1 MTPSSAP
8 PTLGD
13 TKRWIQIISVFPCG
27 VGILKELLT
36 GTQGRPERLSGP
48 WKEGPVGPRVTPC
61 LSLRTPVNSLHEAL
75 DQCMTALDLFLTN
88 QFSEA
93 LSYLKP
99 RTKESMYHSLT
110 YATILEM
117 QAMMTF
123 DPQDILLAGNMMK
136 EAQLL
141 CQRHRRKSSVT
152 DSFSSLV
159 HRPTM
164 DQFTEEEI
172 HAEVCYAECLLQR
185 AALTFLQV
193 GAPYLCKSAGRH
205 EIGQQGHCGR
215 DLTTWGPGEHQGSV
229 APTLLTLA
237 RLCEEKDENMVSF
250 IKGGIRVRN
259 SYQTYKELD
268 TLVHSSQYCKGE
280 SHRHFEGGVKL
291 GVGAFNL
298 VSAVPLPHI
307 STGEKS
313 PLHVPPYTRSLQ
325 PLCLA
330 VCWALRPQEGHVC
343 ARLPRVPNTYQT
355 GEEAADDA
363 QGAQEKPLTERA
375 KSSFWGEGA
384 LELDSAR
391 WGMESRQRDQCEHH
405 RALGEPACSWDAELL
420 RGGTGPRPGD
430 LSEGVRAGWT
440 LSMLPTR
447 ILRLLEFVGFSGNK
461 DRFLGVLP
469 HPGDAQGKPCCALDL
484 EGKLENASTRGFSEG
499 KSSTS
504 PQLKVAHQGELP
516 GRGGLDYGLLQLEEG
531 ASGHSFRAVL
541 CVMLLL
547 CYHTFLT
554 FVLGTGNVNIEE
566 AEKLL
571 KPYLNRY
578 PKGAIFLFFAG
589 RIEAIKGNIDAAIR
603 RFEECCEAQQHWKQF
618 HHMCYWELMWCFTY
632 KGQWKMAYFY
642 ADLLSKENS
651 WSKATYIYMKA
662 AYLSM
667 FGKEDY
673 KPFGD
678 DEVEL
683 FRAVPGLKLKIAGKS
698 LPTEKFAIRKSRRYL
713 SPNPVSLPIP
723 ALEMMYIWNGYAVI
737 GKQPALTD
745 GILEIITNTEEML
758 EKGPENEYSV
768 DDECLVKLL
777 KGLCLKY
784 LGRME
789 EAEENF
795 RSIPANEKKI
805 KYDHY
810 LIPNAL
816 LELALLCME
825 QGRNEEAIKLLESA
839 KKSSLVYEGG
849 IGIPKEGNK
858 LPLQK
863 PCTST
868 AGLAKLQELFHGV
881 KDTFSNPGSH
891 TPSQVFPRERQQTP
905 GLICV
910 LVDLRTTPELEDEQR
925 QLNKAPGNISKDPL
939 PLPCPAFGV
948 HQRSSGMARPGYPC
962 QSKAGIFTSVVKGL
976 CQG

>member
-1 MTPSSAP
+1 MAFLTAWKGAASEKSDRR
-8 PTLGD
+8 T
-13 TKRWIQIISVFPCG
+13 SV
-27 VGILKELLT
+27 
-36 GTQGRPERLSGP
+36 S
-48 WKEGPVGPRVTPC
+48 
-61 LSLRTPVNSLHEAL
+61 SLHEAL

-141 CQRHRRKSSVT
+141 CQRHRKKSSVT

-159 HRPTM
+159 HRTTM
-164 DQFTEEEI
+164 DKFTEEEI

-185 AALTFLQV
+185 AALTFLQ
-193 GAPYLCKSAGRH
+193 
-205 EIGQQGHCGR
+205 
-215 DLTTWGPGEHQGSV
+215 
-229 APTLLTLA
+229 
-237 RLCEEKDENMVSF
+237 DENMVSF
-250 IKGGIRVRN
+250 IKGGIKVRN

-268 TLVHSSQYCKGE
+268 NLVQSSQYCKGE
-280 SHRHFEGGVKL
+280 NHRHFEGGVKL

-298 VSAVPLPHI
+298 
-307 STGEKS
+307 
-313 PLHVPPYTRSLQ
+313 
-325 PLCLA
+325 
-330 VCWALRPQEGHVC
+330 
-343 ARLPRVPNTYQT
+343 
-355 GEEAADDA
+355 
-363 QGAQEKPLTERA
+363 
-375 KSSFWGEGA
+375 
-384 LELDSAR
+384 
-391 WGMESRQRDQCEHH
+391 
-405 RALGEPACSWDAELL
+405 
-420 RGGTGPRPGD
+420 
-430 LSEGVRAGWT
+430 T

-461 DRFLGVLP
+461 
-469 HPGDAQGKPCCALDL
+469 
-484 EGKLENASTRGFSEG
+484 
-499 KSSTS
+499 
-504 PQLKVAHQGELP
+504 
-516 GRGGLDYGLLQLEEG
+516 DYGLLQLEEG

-571 KPYLNRY
+571 KPYLKRY

-589 RIEAIKGNIDAAIR
+589 RIEVIKGNIDA
-603 RFEECCEAQQHWKQF
+603 
-618 HHMCYWELMWCFTY
+618 
-632 KGQWKMAYFY
+632 
-642 ADLLSKENS
+642 
-651 WSKATYIYMKA
+651 ATYIYMKA

-667 FGKEDY
+667 FGEEDY

-713 SPNPVSLPIP
+713 SPKPISLPIP

-737 GKQPALTD
+737 GKQQELTD
-745 GILEIITNTEEML
+745 GILEIITQAEEML
-758 EKGPENEYSV
+758 GKGPENEYSV

-777 KGLCLKY
+777 KGLCLRY
-784 LGRME
+784 LGRVH

-795 RSIPANEKKI
+795 RSIYANEKKI

-816 LELALLCME
+816 LELALLFME
-825 QGRNEEAIKLLESA
+825 QGRNEEAVKFLETA
-839 KKSSLVYEGG
+839 KQNYKNYSMESRTHFRIQAAMLQAKSSLE
-849 IGIPKEGNK
+849 N
-858 LPLQK
+858 
-863 PCTST
+863 
-868 AGLAKLQELFHGV
+868 
-881 KDTFSNPGSH
+881 GS
-891 TPSQVFPRERQQTP
+891 R
-905 GLICV
+905 
-910 LVDLRTTPELEDEQR
+910 
-925 QLNKAPGNISKDPL
+925 AMIS
-939 PLPCPAFGV
+939 
-948 HQRSSGMARPGYPC
+948 
-962 QSKAGIFTSVVKGL
+962 SVSL
-976 CQG
+976 

>member
-1 MTPSSAP
+1 MGRWLSLPEDQVRWSHQLQGSGHSGH
-8 PTLGD
+8 LG
-13 TKRWIQIISVFPCG
+13 SV
-27 VGILKELLT
+27 VGEPHRGT
-36 GTQGRPERLSGP
+36 GNAGER
-48 WKEGPVGPRVTPC
+48 GPRGEGAGVLALDSGWLDSSP
-61 LSLRTPVNSLHEAL
+61 SLPLIRTPESSLHEAL

-159 HRPTM
+159 HRPTLG
-164 DQFTEEEI
+164 QFTEEEI

-185 AALTFLQV
+185 AALTFLQ
-193 GAPYLCKSAGRH
+193 
-205 EIGQQGHCGR
+205 
-215 DLTTWGPGEHQGSV
+215 
-229 APTLLTLA
+229 
-237 RLCEEKDENMVSF
+237 DENMVSF
-250 IKGGIRVRN
+250 IKGGIKVRN

-268 TLVHSSQYCKGE
+268 SLVQSSQYCKGE
-280 SHRHFEGGVKL
+280 NHRHFEGGVKL

-298 VSAVPLPHI
+298 
-307 STGEKS
+307 
-313 PLHVPPYTRSLQ
+313 
-325 PLCLA
+325 
-330 VCWALRPQEGHVC
+330 
-343 ARLPRVPNTYQT
+343 
-355 GEEAADDA
+355 
-363 QGAQEKPLTERA
+363 
-375 KSSFWGEGA
+375 
-384 LELDSAR
+384 
-391 WGMESRQRDQCEHH
+391 
-405 RALGEPACSWDAELL
+405 
-420 RGGTGPRPGD
+420 
-430 LSEGVRAGWT
+430 T

-461 DRFLGVLP
+461 
-469 HPGDAQGKPCCALDL
+469 
-484 EGKLENASTRGFSEG
+484 
-499 KSSTS
+499 
-504 PQLKVAHQGELP
+504 
-516 GRGGLDYGLLQLEEG
+516 DYGLLQLEEG

-578 PKGAIFLFFAG
+578 PKGAIFLFFSG
-589 RIEAIKGNIDAAIR
+589 RIEVIKGNIDAAIR

-632 KGQWKMAYFY
+632 KGQWKMSYFY
-642 ADLLSKENS
+642 ADLLSKENC

-713 SPNPVSLPIP
+713 SSNPISLPVP

-737 GKQPALTD
+737 GKQPKLTD
-745 GILEIITNTEEML
+745 GILEIITKAEEML

-784 LGRME
+784 LGRVQ

-795 RSIPANEKKI
+795 RSISASEKKI

-816 LELALLCME
+816 LELALLFME

-839 KKSSLVYEGG
+839 KQNYKNYSMESRTHFRIQAATLQAKSSLENNRRAMV
-849 IGIPKEGNK
+849 
-858 LPLQK
+858 
-863 PCTST
+863 
-868 AGLAKLQELFHGV
+868 
-881 KDTFSNPGSH
+881 
-891 TPSQVFPRERQQTP
+891 
-905 GLICV
+905 
-910 LVDLRTTPELEDEQR
+910 
-925 QLNKAPGNISKDPL
+925 
-939 PLPCPAFGV
+939 
-948 HQRSSGMARPGYPC
+948 SSV
-962 QSKAGIFTSVVKGL
+962 SL
-976 CQG
+976 

>member
-1 MTPSSAP
+1 MGRWLSLPEDQVRWSHQLQGSGHSGH
-8 PTLGD
+8 LG
-13 TKRWIQIISVFPCG
+13 SV
-27 VGILKELLT
+27 VGEPHRGT
-36 GTQGRPERLSGP
+36 GNAGER
-48 WKEGPVGPRVTPC
+48 GPRGEGAGVLALDSGWLDSSP
-61 LSLRTPVNSLHEAL
+61 SLPLIRTPESSLHEAL

-159 HRPTM
+159 HRPTLG
-164 DQFTEEEI
+164 QFTEEEI

-185 AALTFLQV
+185 AALTFLQ
-193 GAPYLCKSAGRH
+193 
-205 EIGQQGHCGR
+205 
-215 DLTTWGPGEHQGSV
+215 
-229 APTLLTLA
+229 
-237 RLCEEKDENMVSF
+237 DENMVSF
-250 IKGGIRVRN
+250 IKGGIKVRN

-268 TLVHSSQYCKGE
+268 SLVQSSQYCKGE
-280 SHRHFEGGVKL
+280 NHRHFEGGVKL

-298 VSAVPLPHI
+298 
-307 STGEKS
+307 
-313 PLHVPPYTRSLQ
+313 
-325 PLCLA
+325 
-330 VCWALRPQEGHVC
+330 
-343 ARLPRVPNTYQT
+343 
-355 GEEAADDA
+355 
-363 QGAQEKPLTERA
+363 
-375 KSSFWGEGA
+375 
-384 LELDSAR
+384 
-391 WGMESRQRDQCEHH
+391 
-405 RALGEPACSWDAELL
+405 
-420 RGGTGPRPGD
+420 
-430 LSEGVRAGWT
+430 T

-461 DRFLGVLP
+461 
-469 HPGDAQGKPCCALDL
+469 
-484 EGKLENASTRGFSEG
+484 
-499 KSSTS
+499 
-504 PQLKVAHQGELP
+504 
-516 GRGGLDYGLLQLEEG
+516 DYGLLQLEEG

-578 PKGAIFLFFAG
+578 PKGAIFLFFSG
-589 RIEAIKGNIDAAIR
+589 RIEVIKGNIDA
-603 RFEECCEAQQHWKQF
+603 
-618 HHMCYWELMWCFTY
+618 
-632 KGQWKMAYFY
+632 
-642 ADLLSKENS
+642 
-651 WSKATYIYMKA
+651 ATYIYMKA

-713 SPNPVSLPIP
+713 SSNPISLPVP

-737 GKQPALTD
+737 GKQPKLTD
-745 GILEIITNTEEML
+745 GILEIITKAEEML

-784 LGRME
+784 LGRVQ

-795 RSIPANEKKI
+795 RSISASEKKI

-816 LELALLCME
+816 LELALLFME

-839 KKSSLVYEGG
+839 KQNYKNYSMESRTHFRIQAATLQAKSSLENNRRAMV
-849 IGIPKEGNK
+849 
-858 LPLQK
+858 
-863 PCTST
+863 
-868 AGLAKLQELFHGV
+868 
-881 KDTFSNPGSH
+881 
-891 TPSQVFPRERQQTP
+891 
-905 GLICV
+905 
-910 LVDLRTTPELEDEQR
+910 
-925 QLNKAPGNISKDPL
+925 
-939 PLPCPAFGV
+939 
-948 HQRSSGMARPGYPC
+948 SSV
-962 QSKAGIFTSVVKGL
+962 SL
-976 CQG
+976 

>member
-1 MTPSSAP
+1 MATVGAP
-8 PTLGD
+8 DTL
-13 TKRWIQIISVFPCG
+13 P
-27 VGILKELLT
+27 T
-36 GTQGRPERLSGP
+36 GT
-48 WKEGPVGPRVTPC
+48 PV
-61 LSLRTPVNSLHEAL
+61 SSLHEAL

-99 RTKESMYHSLT
+99 RTKDSMYHSLT

-136 EAQLL
+136 EAQML
-141 CQRHRRKSSVT
+141 CQRHRKKSSVT
-152 DSFSSLV
+152 DSFSNLV

-185 AALTFLQV
+185 AALTFLQ
-193 GAPYLCKSAGRH
+193 
-205 EIGQQGHCGR
+205 
-215 DLTTWGPGEHQGSV
+215 
-229 APTLLTLA
+229 
-237 RLCEEKDENMVSF
+237 DENMVSF
-250 IKGGIRVRN
+250 IKGGIKVRN

-268 TLVHSSQYCKGE
+268 SLVQSSQYCKGE
-280 SHRHFEGGVKL
+280 NHRHFEGGVKL

-298 VSAVPLPHI
+298 
-307 STGEKS
+307 
-313 PLHVPPYTRSLQ
+313 
-325 PLCLA
+325 
-330 VCWALRPQEGHVC
+330 
-343 ARLPRVPNTYQT
+343 
-355 GEEAADDA
+355 
-363 QGAQEKPLTERA
+363 
-375 KSSFWGEGA
+375 
-384 LELDSAR
+384 
-391 WGMESRQRDQCEHH
+391 
-405 RALGEPACSWDAELL
+405 
-420 RGGTGPRPGD
+420 
-430 LSEGVRAGWT
+430 T

-461 DRFLGVLP
+461 
-469 HPGDAQGKPCCALDL
+469 
-484 EGKLENASTRGFSEG
+484 
-499 KSSTS
+499 
-504 PQLKVAHQGELP
+504 
-516 GRGGLDYGLLQLEEG
+516 DYGLLQLEEG

-547 CYHTFLT
+547 CYHTFLI

-571 KPYLNRY
+571 KPYLKRY

-589 RIEAIKGNIDAAIR
+589 RIEAIKGNVDAAVR
-603 RFEECCEAQQHWKQF
+603 RFEECCEAQQHWRQF
-618 HHMCYWELMWCFTY
+618 HHMCYWELMWCSTY
-632 KGQWKMAYFY
+632 KGQWKAAYFY

-713 SPNPVSLPIP
+713 SPKPISLPIP

-737 GKQPALTD
+737 GKQKELTD
-745 GILEIITNTEEML
+745 GILEIITKAEEML
-758 EKGPENEYSV
+758 EKDPENEYSV

-784 LGRME
+784 LGRVQ

-795 RSIPANEKKI
+795 RSISANEKKI

-816 LELALLCME
+816 LELALLFME
-825 QGRNEEAIKLLESA
+825 QGRNEEAVKLLETA
-839 KKSSLVYEGG
+839 KQNYKNYSMESRTHFRIQAAILQAKSSLE
-849 IGIPKEGNK
+849 N
-858 LPLQK
+858 
-863 PCTST
+863 
-868 AGLAKLQELFHGV
+868 
-881 KDTFSNPGSH
+881 GS
-891 TPSQVFPRERQQTP
+891 
-905 GLICV
+905 
-910 LVDLRTTPELEDEQR
+910 
-925 QLNKAPGNISKDPL
+925 
-939 PLPCPAFGV
+939 
-948 HQRSSGMARPGYPC
+948 RSMVSPV
-962 QSKAGIFTSVVKGL
+962 SL
-976 CQG
+976 

>member
-1 MTPSSAP
+1 MSTPDCRGSPFSAQMARQCGWTVRAQVRGAASRQLWPRKGGEFPGPMGGGVRSSGRCQRQCSEARAA
-8 PTLGD
+8 PTL
-13 TKRWIQIISVFPCG
+13 SAG
-27 VGILKELLT
+27 VSPGQRPRE
-36 GTQGRPERLSGP
+36 GREG
-48 WKEGPVGPRVTPC
+48 KEGRALQSAGAAMVPLRGSPV
-61 LSLRTPVNSLHEAL
+61 SSLHEAL

-136 EAQLL
+136 EAQSL
-141 CQRHRRKSSVT
+141 CQRHRRKSSVS
-152 DSFSSLV
+152 DSFSNLV

-185 AALTFLQV
+185 AALTFLQ
-193 GAPYLCKSAGRH
+193 
-205 EIGQQGHCGR
+205 
-215 DLTTWGPGEHQGSV
+215 
-229 APTLLTLA
+229 
-237 RLCEEKDENMVSF
+237 DENMVSF
-250 IKGGIRVRN
+250 IKGGIKVRN

-268 TLVHSSQYCKGE
+268 SLVQSSQYCKGE
-280 SHRHFEGGVKL
+280 NHRHFEGGVKL

-298 VSAVPLPHI
+298 
-307 STGEKS
+307 
-313 PLHVPPYTRSLQ
+313 
-325 PLCLA
+325 
-330 VCWALRPQEGHVC
+330 
-343 ARLPRVPNTYQT
+343 
-355 GEEAADDA
+355 
-363 QGAQEKPLTERA
+363 
-375 KSSFWGEGA
+375 
-384 LELDSAR
+384 
-391 WGMESRQRDQCEHH
+391 
-405 RALGEPACSWDAELL
+405 
-420 RGGTGPRPGD
+420 
-430 LSEGVRAGWT
+430 
-440 LSMLPTR
+440 
-447 ILRLLEFVGFSGNK
+447 
-461 DRFLGVLP
+461 
-469 HPGDAQGKPCCALDL
+469 
-484 EGKLENASTRGFSEG
+484 
-499 KSSTS
+499 
-504 PQLKVAHQGELP
+504 
-516 GRGGLDYGLLQLEEG
+516 DYGLLQLEEG
-531 ASGHSFRAVL
+531 ANGHSFRAVL

-554 FVLGTGNVNIEE
+554 FVLGRRSGTGNVNIEE

-578 PKGAIFLFFAG
+578 PKAIQ
-589 RIEAIKGNIDAAIR
+589 

-632 KGQWKMAYFY
+632 KGQWQMAFFY

-713 SPNPVSLPIP
+713 SPNPISLPIP

-737 GKQPALTD
+737 GKQRKLTD
-745 GILEIITNTEEML
+745 GMLEVITKAEEML
-758 EKGPENEYSV
+758 AMGPENEYST
-768 DDECLVKLL
+768 DDDCLVKLL

-784 LGRME
+784 LGRIQ

-795 RSIPANEKKI
+795 RIISANEKKI

-816 LELALLCME
+816 LELALLFME
-825 QGRNEEAIKLLESA
+825 QGRNEEAIKLLDSA
-839 KKSSLVYEGG
+839 KQNYKNYSMESRTHFRIQAATLQARSSL
-849 IGIPKEGNK
+849 EGNRSTVSS
-858 LPLQK
+858 
-863 PCTST
+863 TS
-868 AGLAKLQELFHGV
+868 L
-881 KDTFSNPGSH
+881 
-891 TPSQVFPRERQQTP
+891 
-905 GLICV
+905 
-910 LVDLRTTPELEDEQR
+910 
-925 QLNKAPGNISKDPL
+925 
-939 PLPCPAFGV
+939 
-948 HQRSSGMARPGYPC
+948 
-962 QSKAGIFTSVVKGL
+962 
-976 CQG
+976 

>member
-1 MTPSSAP
+1 
-8 PTLGD
+8 
-13 TKRWIQIISVFPCG
+13 
-27 VGILKELLT
+27 
-36 GTQGRPERLSGP
+36 
-48 WKEGPVGPRVTPC
+48 
-61 LSLRTPVNSLHEAL
+61 
-75 DQCMTALDLFLTN
+75 
-88 QFSEA
+88 
-93 LSYLKP
+93 
-99 RTKESMYHSLT
+99 MYHSLT

-152 DSFSSLV
+152 DSFSNLV

-185 AALTFLQV
+185 AALTFLQ
-193 GAPYLCKSAGRH
+193 
-205 EIGQQGHCGR
+205 
-215 DLTTWGPGEHQGSV
+215 
-229 APTLLTLA
+229 
-237 RLCEEKDENMVSF
+237 DENMVSF
-250 IKGGIRVRN
+250 IKGGIKVRN

-268 TLVHSSQYCKGE
+268 NLVQSSQYCKGS

-298 VSAVPLPHI
+298 
-307 STGEKS
+307 
-313 PLHVPPYTRSLQ
+313 
-325 PLCLA
+325 
-330 VCWALRPQEGHVC
+330 
-343 ARLPRVPNTYQT
+343 
-355 GEEAADDA
+355 
-363 QGAQEKPLTERA
+363 
-375 KSSFWGEGA
+375 
-384 LELDSAR
+384 
-391 WGMESRQRDQCEHH
+391 
-405 RALGEPACSWDAELL
+405 
-420 RGGTGPRPGD
+420 
-430 LSEGVRAGWT
+430 T

-461 DRFLGVLP
+461 
-469 HPGDAQGKPCCALDL
+469 
-484 EGKLENASTRGFSEG
+484 
-499 KSSTS
+499 
-504 PQLKVAHQGELP
+504 
-516 GRGGLDYGLLQLEEG
+516 DYGLLQLEEG

-632 KGQWKMAYFY
+632 KGQWKMSYFY

-713 SPNPVSLPIP
+713 SPNPISLPIP

-737 GKQPALTD
+737 GKQPELTD
-745 GILEIITNTEEML
+745 GMLEIITNAEEML
-758 EKGPENEYSV
+758 AKGPGDYTQALEPARLGKVFTVEDSLSQKCFSSLLYSENEYSA
-768 DDECLVKLL
+768 DDQCLVKLL

-784 LGRME
+784 LGRIE

-795 RSIPANEKKI
+795 RSISANEKKI

-816 LELALLCME
+816 LELALLFME

-839 KKSSLVYEGG
+839 KQNYKNYSMESRTHFRIQAATLQAKSSLENG
-849 IGIPKEGNK
+849 
-858 LPLQK
+858 
-863 PCTST
+863 T
-868 AGLAKLQELFHGV
+868 
-881 KDTFSNPGSH
+881 
-891 TPSQVFPRERQQTP
+891 
-905 GLICV
+905 
-910 LVDLRTTPELEDEQR
+910 
-925 QLNKAPGNISKDPL
+925 
-939 PLPCPAFGV
+939 
-948 HQRSSGMARPGYPC
+948 RSIVS
-962 QSKAGIFTSVVKGL
+962 SVSL
-976 CQG
+976 